1 MKPHSRA
8 QFTKRIAIL
17 PVVLLAVSFCAPASR
32 AARIT
37 LPPEAEQALGQIY
50 DGDPDAAI
58 VAAHAIEQAKPNA
71 PIGYLIE
78 AEARWWKIYCA
89 ACEIKWGMVD
99 AWERKNRLPD
109 DEAYLA
115 LAQKVGEL
123 ARAQLATSDTAETH
137 VYAGAAL
144 ALSARLYALR
154 GEGRKAAHASV
165 AGRAEFLRALQLDPD
180 EPDATAGLGIYNYFV
195 DSLSGAVKILR
206 FFMGIPGGSK
216 EEGTRQ
222 MKVGIE
228 HGVLL
233 KVDTQFYL
241 ARNLRTFDHKY
252 EVAASFAEPLAARY
266 PHNPIF
272 LLLAG
277 NVNAELGRKGKAA
290 GYFHAA
296 TAAPAP
302 DPDCTARVRQLAE
315 NFLALA
321 R

>member
-8 QFTKRIAIL
+8 RFATQIAIL
-17 PVVLLAVSFCAPASR
+17 SFALLCAPAAR
-32 AARIT
+32 AVIT
-37 LPPEAEQALGQIY
+37 LSPEAAQALEQIY
-50 DGDPDAAI
+50 AGDPNAAI
-58 VAAHAIEQAKPNA
+58 TAAHAIEQAKPDS
-71 PIGYLIE
+71 PLGYLIE
-78 AEARWWKIYCA
+78 AEARWWKMYCA

-99 AWERKNRLPD
+99 AWERKQHLPQD
-109 DEAYLA
+109 DAYLA

-123 ARAQLATSDTAETH
+123 AGAQLAKSDTAEMH

-144 ALSARLYALR
+144 ALDARLYALR

-165 AGRAEFLRALQLDPD
+165 AGRAEFLRALQLDPN

-195 DSLSGAVKILR
+195 DSLSAAVKILR

-216 EEGTRQ
+216 EEGMRQ
-222 MKVGIE
+222 MKIGME

-252 EVAASFAEPLAARY
+252 EEAASYAEPLAARY
-266 PHNPIF
+266 PHNAIF

-277 NVNAELGRKGKAA
+277 NVNAELSRNEKAA
-290 GYFHAA
+290 EYFH
-296 TAAPAP
+296 TALDALTP
-302 DPDCTARVRQLAE
+302 DSDCAARVRQLA
-315 NFLALA
+315 NSFLGTLH
-321 R
+321 